1 MELKDFF
8 TQNPKVAVAFSGG
21 VDSAFL
27 LYAAKQYAREVR
39 AYYVRSNF
47 QLRFEY
53 DDALRFAEEIN
64 VPLSVLDL
72 DVLGDSEICAN
83 PPERC
88 YFCKKRIF
96 SSIIRR
102 VSEDGFSVLL
112 DGTNASDDFSD
123 RPGMRALKELHVL
136 SPLRDCGLTKKRIRE
151 QSRLAGLFT
160 WDKPA
165 YACLATRIPT
175 NCAINKERLEKTE
188 RAENF
193 LMGLGFSDFRVR
205 MICGAEKDSAKI
217 QIRKNQ
223 FSLLIENREKI
234 LEKLGADYASVL
246 LDLDSRDE
254 H

>member
-1 MELKDFF
+1 MELRDFF
-8 TQNPKVAVAFSGG
+8 IRNPKVAVAFSGG

-27 LYAAKQYAREVR
+27 LYAAKQYAGEVR

-47 QLRFEY
+47 QPRFEY
-53 DDALRFAEEIN
+53 DDAVRFAEEID
-64 VPLSVLDL
+64 VPLSVIDL

-88 YFCKKRIF
+88 YFCKKLIF
-96 SSIIRR
+96 SSIIKR

-112 DGTNASDDFSD
+112 DGTNASDDSSD
-123 RPGMRALKELHVL
+123 RPGMRALKELNVL
-136 SPLRDCGLTKKRIRE
+136 SPLRDCGLTKKQIRE
-151 QSRLAGLFT
+151 RSKLAGLFT

-175 NCAINKERLEKTE
+175 NCTISRERLEKTE

-193 LMGLGFSDFRVR
+193 LMDLGFSDFRVR
-205 MICGAEKDSAKI
+205 MICNEKDSAKI
-217 QIRKNQ
+217 QVRKNQ
-223 FSLLIENREKI
+223 LALLIENREKI
-234 LEKLGADYASVL
+234 LEKLKADYSSVL
-246 LDLDSRDE
+246 LDLEVRDE

>member
-1 MELKDFF
+1 LELRDFF
-8 TQNPKVAVAFSGG
+8 IRNPKVAVAFSGG

-27 LYAAKQYAREVR
+27 LYAAKQYAGEVR

-47 QLRFEY
+47 QPRFEY
-53 DDALRFAEEIN
+53 DDAVRFAEEID
-64 VPLSVLDL
+64 VPLSVIDL

-88 YFCKKRIF
+88 YFCKKLIF
-96 SSIIRR
+96 SSIIKR

-112 DGTNASDDFSD
+112 DGTNASDDSSD
-123 RPGMRALKELHVL
+123 RPGMRALKELNVL
-136 SPLRDCGLTKKRIRE
+136 SPLRDCGLTKKQIRE
-151 QSRLAGLFT
+151 RSKLAGLFT

-175 NCAINKERLEKTE
+175 NCTISRERLEKTE

-193 LMGLGFSDFRVR
+193 LMDLGFSDFRVR
-205 MICGAEKDSAKI
+205 MICNEKDSAKI
-217 QIRKNQ
+217 QVRKNQ
-223 FSLLIENREKI
+223 LALLIENREKI
-234 LEKLGADYASVL
+234 LEKLKADYSSVL
-246 LDLDSRDE
+246 LDLEVRDE

>member
-1 MELKDFF
+1 LELRDFF
-8 TQNPKVAVAFSGG
+8 IRNPKVAVAFSGG

-27 LYAAKQYAREVR
+27 LYAAKQYAGEVR

-47 QLRFEY
+47 QPRFEY
-53 DDALRFAEEIN
+53 DDAVRFAEEID
-64 VPLSVLDL
+64 VPLSVIDL

-88 YFCKKRIF
+88 YFCKKLIF
-96 SSIIRR
+96 SSLIKR

-112 DGTNASDDFSD
+112 DGTNASDDSSD
-123 RPGMRALKELHVL
+123 RPGMRALKELNVL
-136 SPLRDCGLTKKRIRE
+136 SPLRDCGLTKKQIRE
-151 QSRLAGLFT
+151 RSKLAGLFT

-175 NCAINKERLEKTE
+175 NCTISRERLEKTE

-193 LMGLGFSDFRVR
+193 LMDLGFSDFRVR
-205 MICGAEKDSAKI
+205 MICNEKDSAKI
-217 QIRKNQ
+217 QVRKNQ
-223 FSLLIENREKI
+223 LALLIENREKI
-234 LEKLGADYASVL
+234 LEKLKADYSSVL
-246 LDLDSRDE
+246 LDLEVRDE